1 MINMKGKQALIQTMT
16 QKLKSFAYSSA
27 NSSATLIEKVLPQA
41 TGHDLLVEIEAI
53 AVNPVDTKVKAG
65 IQGELDTP
73 KVVGWDASGTVIATG
88 DNVELFKVGDQV
100 FYAGDI
106 TRPGCY
112 ASHQLVDER
121 LVGIKPKSLNSAEAA
136 VLPLTSITAWEALFS
151 RLKILT
157 EIDAGN
163 TILII
168 GAAGGVGSIAI
179 QLATTIAK
187 LNVVATASRTES
199 QQWCQKLGAD
209 HVISHHGDLLENY
222 RTLAIDDPDYILC
235 LSDTDHY
242 FSSMAEL
249 IAAQGM
255 ICTIVGSKEN
265 HDLDKLKSKSA
276 GLVWEFMFTRP
287 MFKTKDMITQHHLL
301 NTVSQLVDD
310 GIINS
315 TLTETIGPISTENIA
330 KAHQKLLSGKNIGK
344 LALTAIE

>member
-1 MINMKGKQALIQTMT
+1 MPQTST
-16 QKLKSFAYSSA
+16 VFGFY
-27 NSSATLIEKVLPQA
+27 NSSSNAVMSEHGLPDPI
-41 TGHDLLVEIEAI
+41 GRDLLVQIDAI
-53 AVNPVDTKVKAG
+53 SVNPVDTKIKAG
-65 IQGELDTP
+65 IDGDLDSA
-73 KVVGWDASGTVIATG
+73 KIVGWDASGTVISIG
-88 DNVELFKVGDQV
+88 DNVELFNIGDKV

-121 LVGIKPKSLNSAEAA
+121 LVGKKPSSLSSTEAA
-136 VLPLTSITAWEALFS
+136 ALPLTSITAWEALFS
-151 RLKILT
+151 RLKILAN
-157 EIDAGN
+157 IDTGK

-179 QLATTIAK
+179 QLAKTIAK

-209 HVISHHGDLLENY
+209 HVISHHGDVLENY
-222 RTLAIDDPDYILC
+222 RALTIDDPDYIFC
-235 LSDTDHY
+235 LADTDHY
-242 FSSMAEL
+242 YDAMAEL
-249 IAAQGM
+249 IAPQGM

-265 HDLDKLKSKSA
+265 HALDKLKSKSA

-287 MFKTKDMITQHHLL
+287 MFKTQDMITQHHLL

-310 GIINS
+310 GIITS
-315 TLTETIGPISTENIA
+315 TLTETVGPITVENIA
-330 KAHQKLLSGKNIGK
+330 KAHQKLLSGKTIGK

>member
-1 MINMKGKQALIQTMT
+1 MPQISTVFG
-16 QKLKSFAYSSA
+16 FY
-27 NSSATLIEKVLPQA
+27 NSSSNAAISEHALPA
-41 TGHDLLVEIEAI
+41 PLGRDLLLQVDAI
-53 AVNPVDTKVKAG
+53 SVNPVDTKVKAG
-65 IQGELDTP
+65 IEGDLDSP
-73 KVVGWDASGTVIATG
+73 KIVGWDASSTVISVG
-88 DNVELFKVGDQV
+88 EHVELFKVGDKV

-121 LVGIKPKSLNSAEAA
+121 LVGIKPKSLSSTEAA

-151 RLKILT
+151 RLKILAD
-157 EIDAGN
+157 IDAGK

-179 QLATTIAK
+179 QLAKTIAK

-209 HVISHHGDLLENY
+209 HVINHHGDLLKNY
-222 RTLAIDDPDYILC
+222 RALAIDDPDYILC

-242 FSSMAEL
+242 FSTMTEL
-249 IAAQGM
+249 IAPQGM

-310 GIINS
+310 GIISS
-315 TLTETIGPISTENIA
+315 TLTETIGPITAENID
-330 KAHQKLLSGKNIGK
+330 KAHRKLLSGKTIGK